1 MKWSMI
7 GLALGLGLAGCG
19 QPPAAPGPGSA
30 TNAPATAAPAQ
41 SDASAVIDG
50 LTGKMAVD
58 AGQRA
63 KAKIRDINQ
72 KEQKDLDD
80 VLK

>member
-1 MKWSMI
+1 MKCAVLW
-7 GLALGLGLAGCG
+7 LVLGLGLAGCG
-19 QPPAAPGPGSA
+19 QPPATPGTGPA
-30 TNAPATAAPAQ
+30 TNGPTAAAPAQ
-41 SDASAVIDG
+41 SEAAAVIDG

-63 KAKIRDINQ
+63 KAKIREVSQ
-72 KEQKDLDD
+72 KEQKDVDE